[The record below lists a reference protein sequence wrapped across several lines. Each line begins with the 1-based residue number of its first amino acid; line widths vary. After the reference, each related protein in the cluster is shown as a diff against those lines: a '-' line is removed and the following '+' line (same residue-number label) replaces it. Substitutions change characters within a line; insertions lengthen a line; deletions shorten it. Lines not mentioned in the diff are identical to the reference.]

1 MRLWQLRCCLFRPLV
16 LLGLVAA
23 DSAVNH
29 GNACES
35 ETEQLGECLVQCDD
49 ALRSF
54 DNVVQQLMAAM
65 VTMAA
70 TSAATAVAACAV
82 GPARSRLTA
91 PARDM
96 ALPWLLHSTH
106 MAAQLG
112 LSVVA
117 MKVVD
122 HKNRCGSW
130 AAFLHSLVRLSSGVF
145 TQQAL
150 FLKYLQ

>member
-1 MRLWQLRCCLFRPLV
+1 M
-16 LLGLVAA
+16 
-23 DSAVNH
+23 
-29 GNACES
+29 
-35 ETEQLGECLVQCDD
+35 CLVQCDD

-70 TSAATAVAACAV
+70 TSAATAAAACAL
-82 GPARSRLTA
+82 GPARLRLTA
-91 PARDM
+91 PARNR
-96 ALPWLLHSTH
+96 ALLWLLHGTY

-117 MKVVD
+117 MRVVD

-130 AAFLHSLVRLSSGVF
+130 AAFLRSMVRLKSGVF
-145 TQQAL
+145 TL
-150 FLKYLQ
+150 CIHNKPPSLNVPRRG